1 MKLVLQTIALA
12 ALFAWLPHATPTQA
26 QDRSADTQAFEKKQR
41 RLNIAGWTL
50 VGAGA
55 AFPVIAVP
63 ISAARGNW
71 GGEDCD
77 RLVCPDVA
85 VALTS
90 LVLGPVMIVTGGA
103 LLLKRRGLRKE
114 HERQPEVAITPGV
127 TGLMISGRF

>member
-1 MKLVLQTIALA
+1 VVALSFHLTLGA
-12 ALFAWLPHATPTQA
+12 AFAAA
-26 QDRSADTQAFEKKQR
+26 QDPDMAPAPELGPREH

-103 LLLKRRGLRKE
+103 LLLRRRSLRKS
-114 HERQPEVAITPGV
+114 HEAEPQLALYPGP
-127 TGLMISGRF
+127 TGIAMAGTF